1 MSERPLPTPT
11 SKSSA
16 SSAKDATSAKLC
28 QDMLDRITTTKQ
40 PLNLQDITFLR
51 QKIMEYENPSAK
63 LCQDMLDRITTNKQP
78 LNLQDITFLRQKIK
92 EYENQSTG
100 SCGDK
105 TSTLW
110 LGNAIQIILIVFLAL
125 FSGIPTKLGLFR
137 FIATHVPETVGMTP
151 AFNYGV
157 VDGYTFEQLDGL
169 DLSGQKALVTGGNS
183 GVGYECA
190 HRLIELGADVTI
202 LCRNQT
208 KCDEAAKKINGGDRI
223 HTLIADLSNLK
234 STRQAT
240 EKYAATIDSLDMLFF
255 NAGIHSV
262 GEAEDGSLLLSD
274 DGIEKVFHTNVI
286 GHHAMWKYLEPKIK
300 ASGGGRVV
308 VTSSNAHF
316 RSYDHGVATSLQ
328 QLNAASTG
336 SHTTYGQSKLAQIL
350 WVKKVTRQLGAD
362 STVYVNAYH
371 PGSAA
376 TNIWYTN
383 KAIPTFLHPVVRFFQ
398 KNVMWSSLDGA
409 LTMLYLGAAAEDIK
423 GGNIRGKYFHPQVQE
438 VAPNPQF
445 ANDETL
451 QDQFWAFADG
461 LIEQ

>member
-1 MSERPLPTPT
+1 MSGRPLPTPA

-16 SSAKDATSAKLC
+16 SSAKDATLTPSAKDATPSGKLC
-28 QDMLDRITTTKQ
+28 QDMLDRINTK
-40 PLNLQDITFLR
+40 
-51 QKIMEYENPSAK
+51 
-63 LCQDMLDRITTNKQP
+63 KQQQ

-92 EYENQSTG
+92 EYENQST

-105 TSTLW
+105 TTAC

-125 FSGIPTKLGLFR
+125 FSGVPTKLGLFR

-169 DLSGQKALVTGGNS
+169 DLSGQKALITGGNS

-190 HRLIELGADVTI
+190 HRLVKLGADVTI

-240 EKYAATIDSLDMLFF
+240 KKYAATIDSLDMLFF

-308 VTSSNAHF
+308 LTSSNAHF
-316 RSYDHGVATSLQ
+316 RSYDHGVATTLQ
-328 QLNAASTG
+328 QLNKAPTG
-336 SHTTYGQSKLAQIL
+336 LHTSYGHSKLAQIL
-350 WVKKVTRQLGAD
+350 WVKKVTRQLGD
-362 STVYVNAYH
+362 SPVYVNAYH

-423 GGNIRGKYFHPQVQE
+423 GQDIRGKYFHPQVQE
-438 VAPNPQF
+438 VAPNPKF

-461 LIEQ
+461 LIQQ